1 MKKRFSLVLA
11 AVMAASLAAAGCGGN
26 GGGTTESAAAS
37 GGGDGSVEAES
48 SSAGGSGES
57 ASGKIDTAGFLVACL
72 NSDIQT
78 ADVHK
83 TTKDYELPMNIYD
96 CLVSVEVKDDGSSEV
111 VPALAESWEISDDA
125 RTYTFHLRQDVTFHN
140 GDPLKAS
147 DVEYSFNRQLST
159 EGAVNTDFLAQI
171 AEANEWIEGTA
182 DKLEGFETVDDY
194 TFNITLAEPYAGFLA
209 CLSTPGCSIYSE
221 KATEAA
227 GDQFGLEPSLTIGTG
242 PFKFAEWT
250 LNDQLVLVR
259 NEDYWKGASQLPG
272 VVVKIVPDTETQ
284 RMMFENGQL
293 DIVDMDY
300 LPDAVDDFTS
310 RYPDQII
317 SGPRLGTTYF
327 TMNQNIEPFQD
338 VKVRKAVQ
346 MAIDRQSVL
355 DAMYGGRGQLENGIF
370 PHGLYGFNENL
381 PVIEYD
387 PEGAKALL
395 AEAGYPNGF
404 DMEIDADSSASDAV
418 NQALEIIQAQLGEIG
433 INAEIKTMDEST
445 WLATRKAG
453 EMGSFMSTW
462 TADYNDPDN
471 FIYTFFGSAEN
482 TKLRSLNYPDAE
494 VIERVK
500 KARSIVDPDERVAEY
515 HALEEKIVSE
525 DAAWVPMYSRLHPF
539 AVSKRVQGFKVS
551 WSGLGDVYFYGL
563 SLSE

>member
-1 MKKRFSLVLA
+1 MKKRLSLILA
-11 AVMAASLAAAGCGGN
+11 AVMAVSLVAAGCGG
-26 GGGTTESAAAS
+26 GGGAASTTQAEGGGADTAQTGGADSAAA
-37 GGGDGSVEAES
+37 DT
-48 SSAGGSGES
+48 GSG
-57 ASGKIDTAGFLVACL
+57 IDTTGFLVASL

-83 TTKDYELPMNIYD
+83 TTKDYQIPMNIYD
-96 CLVSVEVKDDGSSEV
+96 CLVSVEVKDDGSSEI

-125 RTYTFHLRQDVTFHN
+125 LSYTFHLRQGVKFHN
-140 GDPLKAS
+140 GDELTAK
-147 DVEYSFNRQLST
+147 DVEYSFIRQLST
-159 EGAVNTDFLAQI
+159 EGAVNTDFLAQV
-171 AEANEWIEGTA
+171 AGASQLIEGSA
-182 DKLEGFETVDDY
+182 DTLEGFELIDDY
-194 TFNITLAEPYAGFLA
+194 TFKMTLTEAYAGFLA

-250 LNDQLVLVR
+250 LNDQMVLVR
-259 NEDYWKGASQLPG
+259 NEDYWKGASKLPG
-272 VVVKIVPDTETQ
+272 VVIKVVPDTETQ

-293 DIVDMDY
+293 DLVDMDY
-300 LPDAVDDFTS
+300 LPDAVEDFTN
-310 RYPDQII
+310 RFPDQII
-317 SGPRLGTTYF
+317 SGPRVGTTYF
-327 TMNQNIEPFQD
+327 TMNQNIEPFND

-346 MAIDRQSVL
+346 MAIDRQAVL

-381 PVIEYD
+381 PEITYD
-387 PEGAKALL
+387 PEAAKALL

-471 FIYTFFGSAEN
+471 FIYTFFGNGEN
-482 TKLRSLNYPDAE
+482 TKLRSLNYPDTE
-494 VIERVK
+494 VMDRVQ
-500 KARSIVDPDERVAEY
+500 KARAIVDPDERIAEY
-515 HALEEKIVSE
+515 RALEEKIVSE

-539 AVSKRVQGFKVS
+539 AVSTRVENFKAS
-551 WSGLGDVYFYGL
+551 WNGLGDIFFYDL
-563 SLSE
+563 SIKE

>member
-1 MKKRFSLVLA
+1 MKKRFGFILA
-11 AVMAASLAAAGCGGN
+11 MAMAASLTVSGCGSKSN
-26 GGGTTESAAAS
+26 TGGSAPAGESAATGESQDQGSADQTAS
-37 GGGDGSVEAES
+37 GL
-48 SSAGGSGES
+48 
-57 ASGKIDTAGFLVACL
+57 DTSGFLVASI

-83 TTKDYELPMNIYD
+83 TTKDYQLPMNIYD

-125 RTYTFHLRQDVTFHN
+125 LTYTFHLRQDVTFHN

-147 DVEYSFNRQLST
+147 DVAYSFHRQLST
-159 EGAVNTDFLAQI
+159 EGAVNTDFLTQI
-171 AEANEWIEGTA
+171 AGANELIEGGA
-182 DKLEGFETVDDY
+182 DKLEGFETIDDY
-194 TFNITLAEPYAGFLA
+194 TFKITLTEPYAGFLA

-227 GDQFGLEPSLTIGTG
+227 GDQFGLDPSLTVGTG
-242 PFKFAEWT
+242 PFKFAEWII
-250 LNDQLVLVR
+250 NDQMVLVR
-259 NEDYWKGASQLPG
+259 NEEYWKGASELPG
-272 VVVKIVPDTETQ
+272 VVIKVVPDTETQ

-293 DIVDMDY
+293 DIVDLDY

-327 TMNQNIEPFQD
+327 TMNQNMEPFQD

-381 PVIEYD
+381 PEIQYD
-387 PEGAKALL
+387 PEAAKALL
-395 AEAGYPNGF
+395 AEAGYANGF
-404 DMEIDADSSASDAV
+404 DMEIAADSSASDAV

-471 FIYTFFGSAEN
+471 FIYTFFGNAEN

-494 VIERVK
+494 VMERVQ

-539 AVSKRVQGFKVS
+539 AVSKRVQGFTVS

>member
-1 MKKRFSLVLA
+1 MKKRFGFILA
-11 AVMAASLAAAGCGGN
+11 MAMAASLTVSGCGSKSNTEGSAPA
-26 GGGTTESAAAS
+26 GESAATGESQDQGSADQTAS
-37 GGGDGSVEAES
+37 GL
-48 SSAGGSGES
+48 
-57 ASGKIDTAGFLVACL
+57 DTSGFLVASI

-83 TTKDYELPMNIYD
+83 TTKDYQLPMNIYD

-125 RTYTFHLRQDVTFHN
+125 LTYTFHLRQDVTFHN

-147 DVEYSFNRQLST
+147 DVAYSFHRQLST
-159 EGAVNTDFLAQI
+159 EGAVNTDFLTQI
-171 AEANEWIEGTA
+171 AGANELIEGGA
-182 DKLEGFETVDDY
+182 DKLEGFETIDDY
-194 TFNITLAEPYAGFLA
+194 TFKITLTEPYAGFLA

-227 GDQFGLEPSLTIGTG
+227 GDQFGLDPALTVGTG
-242 PFKFAEWT
+242 PFKFAEWII
-250 LNDQLVLVR
+250 NDQMVLVR
-259 NEDYWKGASQLPG
+259 NEEYWKGASELPG
-272 VVVKIVPDTETQ
+272 VVIKVVPDTETQ

-293 DIVDMDY
+293 DIVDLDY

-327 TMNQNIEPFQD
+327 TMNQNMEPFQD

-381 PVIEYD
+381 PEIQYD
-387 PEGAKALL
+387 PEAAKALL
-395 AEAGYPNGF
+395 AEAGYANGF
-404 DMEIDADSSASDAV
+404 DMEIAADSSASDAV

-471 FIYTFFGSAEN
+471 FIYTFFGNAEN

-494 VIERVK
+494 VMERVQ

-539 AVSKRVQGFKVS
+539 AVSKRVQGFTVS